1 MGVAAASGN
10 RVRRVRVRP
19 EFAWLYP
26 EIVPGVWM
34 SAAKAARLAQQTD
47 PMQKRAHSCAC
58 GRLLCEIHFEF
69 RGGCS
74 REKRTGAWQS
84 RVEYRGPY
92 KICFDLV
99 PTSASELIERHTL
112 STALDSSKVDAATS
126 CIVST
131 DRPTDPPPPRM
142 AASSSGVASPS

>member
-1 MGVAAASGN
+1 MRHHLTTSREAYCVALSLVRAPGSN
-10 RVRRVRVRP
+10 RYRAMKFFAVRRVRVRP

-47 PMQKRAHSCAC
+47 PMQQRAHSCAC
-58 GRLLCEIHFEF
+58 RRLLCEIHFEF

-99 PTSASELIERHTL
+99 PTSASELIDRHTL
-112 STALDSSKVDAATS
+112 DSA
-126 CIVST
+126 
-131 DRPTDPPPPRM
+131 
-142 AASSSGVASPS
+142 